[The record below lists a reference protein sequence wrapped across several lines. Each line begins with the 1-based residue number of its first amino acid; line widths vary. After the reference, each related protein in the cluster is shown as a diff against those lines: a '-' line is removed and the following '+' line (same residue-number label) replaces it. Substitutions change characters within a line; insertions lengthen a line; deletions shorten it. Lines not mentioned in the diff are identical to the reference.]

1 MEDYLD
7 LGHHLAQLYHVQA
20 QEHIPRQIR
29 DRLNPIDQFG
39 DDDFLS
45 DSDLTRGPWDTFVI

>member
-7 LGHHLAQLYHVQA
+7 LGHHLAQLNHVQA

-29 DRLNPIDQFG
+29 DRLNPMDQFG
-39 DDDFLS
+39 DDDFFCQI
-45 DSDLTRGPWDTFVI
+45 PI